1 MRYGRAMKL
10 AMVAFA
16 AAALRAPA
24 TARARTLALNWAE
37 TTNSRVGYP
46 ATATRG
52 ISQRDERV

>member
-1 MRYGRAMKL
+1 MKL

-16 AAALRAPA
+16 AAALGAPA